1 MINKDK
7 DKKNK
12 SKLKSRNILLI
23 LGLVYTLITILA
35 VISYVSKTNSM
46 STTAVTF
53 GNVLSAVWWQILMI
67 VLFAIAYVLYSKK
80 PIFGMLLEMMIG
92 IAMLVYIVI
101 SVAMMGIDFLALVI
115 ELVYPLILV
124 LHGLTEFKKLSKKK
138 NTKKSTI

>member
-23 LGLVYTLITILA
+23 LGLAYTLITILA